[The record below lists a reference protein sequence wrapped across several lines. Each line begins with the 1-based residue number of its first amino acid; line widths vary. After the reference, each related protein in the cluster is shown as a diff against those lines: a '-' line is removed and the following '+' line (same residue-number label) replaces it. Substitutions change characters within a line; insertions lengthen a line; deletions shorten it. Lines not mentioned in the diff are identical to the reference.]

1 MISYTLIE
9 NELELEKS
17 CLLLRDASIL
27 MIDTEFVKTRTFF
40 ASLSILQIFDGKNL
54 YIIDAI
60 KIKNLDLLWLTLS
73 NPDIKKV
80 FHSSSEDLDIIV
92 HLSPYDIT
100 NTVDTQI
107 MAVFL
112 GLGLSVGFSK
122 LCSQL
127 LNIDI
132 DKSESRSNWLHRPL
146 SKSQLRYAASDVYY
160 LYPIYQKLNHCSIE
174 RKLDGLILRECN
186 RLLEAKKQAHNSDVE
201 YLKFN
206 GLWKLEPSE
215 LFLLQKLAKWRVEE
229 AIKRNIAVNF
239 ILREEL
245 LFKIIKLESFSIN
258 QLKKC
263 GLNLN
268 EMKHHGKQLI
278 TILSKMKDV
287 CVSKYPNKILK
298 IDDTQKYKKTHKEI
312 LKRLIELSVEFE
324 IPREAL
330 FSKKMIKQLIEWA
343 WLDEYD
349 QTNLPVLIQSWRFDI
364 VYKSVRNILEQN

>member
-17 CLLLRDASIL
+17 CLLLRDAPIL

-54 YIIDAI
+54 YIFDAI

-92 HLSPYDIT
+92 HFSPYDIT
-100 NTVDTQI
+100 NIVDTQI

-146 SKSQLRYAASDVYY
+146 SESQLRYAASDVYY
-160 LYPIYQKLNHCSIE
+160 LYPIYQRLNHLSIE
-174 RKLDGLILRECN
+174 RKLDGLILIECN
-186 RLLEAKKQAHNSDVE
+186 RLLEAKKQTHNSDVE

-206 GLWKLEPSE
+206 GLWKLQPFE

-229 AIKRNIAVNF
+229 AMKRNIAVNF

-245 LFKIIKLESFSIN
+245 LFKS
-258 QLKKC
+258 
-263 GLNLN
+263 
-268 EMKHHGKQLI
+268 
-278 TILSKMKDV
+278 
-287 CVSKYPNKILK
+287 
-298 IDDTQKYKKTHKEI
+298 
-312 LKRLIELSVEFE
+312 
-324 IPREAL
+324 
-330 FSKKMIKQLIEWA
+330 
-343 WLDEYD
+343 
-349 QTNLPVLIQSWRFDI
+349 
-364 VYKSVRNILEQN
+364 